1 MSKGYEERYLM
12 ALLSSVLNQ
21 KPSSEPLRR
30 LDWEKLFYLADF
42 HHVAHVAYYGIMGL
56 EEEIPRA
63 VRQRFFEKYREAVS
77 RASNLKKGEQK
88 VLAFLE
94 RNKISSF
101 VLRYSYMALSYPVE
115 EMCCMEFIEI
125 GVGKK
130 NIEVIGNGLKDMDFE
145 EHQSGEAGSF
155 YYQIPGILVFCFSC
169 DLFFSKP
176 MRKFCRS
183 LLNTFARGKGN
194 GYVQKIN
201 PDQYYLFLMC
211 RLTDSYAQGEISLS
225 QILDFWMFYKK
236 YAEVFSWP
244 YIYEKLKKLK
254 IAEFAER
261 FEFLVIRWFGTGAG
275 MEHTEIYDAM
285 ESYILTKGVEG
296 REISS
301 GFLPLIKTVADCY
314 ERNRRMETYK
324 RTIKW
329 LFPDRNYM
337 ETIYPLLESY
347 GILLPFFWLMRLGRY
362 GRRYILLIGKEK
374 FQKYAEKKSFISK
387 IGIRIR
393 DRKLKRNK
401 ENKEAEIPK

>member
-30 LDWEKLFYLADF
+30 LDWEKLFHLADF

-56 EEEIPRA
+56 EEEIPQA
-63 VRQRFFEKYREAVS
+63 VRLRFFEKYREAVS
-77 RASNLKKGEQK
+77 RARNLKKGEQQ

-94 RNKISSF
+94 RNKIISF
-101 VLRYSYMALSYPVE
+101 VLRYSYMASSYPIE
-115 EMCCMEFIEI
+115 EMCCTEFIEI
-125 GVGKK
+125 GGEKK
-130 NIEVIGNGLKDMDFE
+130 NIEAIGNGLKDMDFD
-145 EHQSGEAGSF
+145 EHQSGEAGNF
-155 YYQIPGILVFCFSC
+155 YYQIPGILVFCSSC

-176 MRKFCRS
+176 MRKFYRS
-183 LLNTFARGKGN
+183 LLTAFVKGKGY
-194 GYVQKIN
+194 GYVREIN
-201 PDQYYLFLMC
+201 PDQYYVFLMC
-211 RLTDSYAQGEISLS
+211 KLTDSYAKGEISLS

-261 FEFLVIRWFGTGAG
+261 FEFLVIRWFGIGAG

-296 REISS
+296 REVSS

-314 ERNRRMETYK
+314 DRNRRAETYK
-324 RTIKW
+324 RMIKW

-337 ETIYPLLESY
+337 ETIYPLLESS
-347 GILLPFFWLMRLGRY
+347 GVLLPFFWLMRLERY
-362 GRRYILLIGKEK
+362 GMRYILLIGKEK
-374 FQKYAEKKSFISK
+374 FQKYAEKKTSIRK
-387 IGIRIR
+387 IDIRIK
-393 DRKLKRNK
+393 DRKLKKKK
-401 ENKEAEIPK
+401 EKKEAEIPE